1 MKKMFFTMLLAL
13 PVLMAFSQTT
23 PVWPEKDAFHE
34 VMSKTFH
41 PAEEGKLDPIK
52 ERIGDMVTKAKAWQ
66 KSTPPAELNK
76 PEIKTAL
83 GNLVKGTKG
92 LQKSIKKGASD
103 ADITKEL
110 KALHDVFHEIV
121 GLCNDTH

>member
-1 MKKMFFTMLLAL
+1 MKKLLFAL
-13 PVLMAFSQTT
+13 LLVFPALIATAQTKA
-23 PVWPEKDAFHE
+23 VWPEKDAFSD

-52 ERIGDMVTKAKAWQ
+52 QRIGEMVTKAKAWQ
-66 KSTPPAELNK
+66 KSTPPAEMNK

-83 GNLVKGTKG
+83 GNLVKETKG

-110 KALHDVFHEIV
+110 TALHDVFHGIV
-121 GLCNDTH
+121 GLCNDAH